1 MAHTIIVTDSTAD
14 IPAALA
20 EQYGIRIIPLS
31 LFFGEETFQDGVD
44 IQATEFYRRLVSV
57 SVLPT
62 TSQPSPAKFAEM
74 YESIHVQ
81 YPEASII
88 SLHLSSGLSG
98 TYQSALIGKSMIDQ
112 DDHITILDSKS
123 ASYGFGMA
131 VVHAARLAEQGK
143 TVDEIVEGIE
153 HILKSRSL
161 YFIVDDLEN
170 LRKGGRIGRASAV
183 LGTLLNVKPI
193 LSIDEQGQIYAVE
206 KVRGQKKAMARI
218 VEMMRQ
224 ELKVDKINLALGH
237 TADPQSTEPLLALFK
252 EHYEIGELVLPD
264 IGSVVGSHTGARTLG
279 IFAWPDQP

>member
-14 IPAALA
+14 IPATLA

-31 LFFGEETFQDGVD
+31 LFFGEETFEDGVD
-44 IQATEFYRRLVSV
+44 IQADEFYRRLVSV

-62 TSQPSPAKFAEM
+62 TSQPAPAKFAEA
-74 YESIHVQ
+74 YESIHEQ
-81 YPEASII
+81 YPDASIVSI
-88 SLHLSSGLSG
+88 HLSSGLSG

-143 TVDEIVEGIE
+143 TVNEIIDGVE

-237 TADPQSTEPLLALFK
+237 TADPQSTEPLLGLFK
-252 EHYEIGELVLPD
+252 EHYKIGELVLPD

>member
-74 YESIHVQ
+74 YESIHAQ

-153 HILKSRSL
+153 HMLKSRSL

-193 LSIDEQGQIYAVE
+193 LSIDEQGKIYAVE

-218 VEMMRQ
+218 VELMRQ